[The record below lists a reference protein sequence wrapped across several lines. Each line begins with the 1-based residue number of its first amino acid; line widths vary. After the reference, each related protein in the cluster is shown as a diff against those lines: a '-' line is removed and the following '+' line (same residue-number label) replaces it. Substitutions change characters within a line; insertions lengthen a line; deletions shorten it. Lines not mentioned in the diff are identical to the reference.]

1 MKKNIIIFI
10 LVLVIIVEYFILI
23 INKGKMYQIKNE
35 MQVTIDNLN
44 TKIEYLKTKQINPEI
59 KNINN
64 IKETIILHDDLNL
77 QISNF
82 LLNSENK
89 SISMDMFF
97 SSNNKDIQSVT
108 YNLLI
113 YDKNINIIGEH
124 ANLFRFEQLQKLF
137 QDNNM
142 EYNDSKVLV
151 NTRKH
156 KIDSRDLQ
164 KYKISYNGS
173 FISSDLLDLS
183 QIKIRLS
190 DIKYKLYSGEE
201 YNIID
206 KIFDISVNG
215 NEYN

>member
-113 YDKNINIIGEH
+113 YDKNINIIELEDFYFTDKVFK
-124 ANLFRFEQLQKLF
+124 AIKSFAKKLSL
-137 QDNNM
+137 DAIVEINNKKWNKF
-142 EYNDSKVLV
+142 YL
-151 NTRKH
+151 
-156 KIDSRDLQ
+156 
-164 KYKISYNGS
+164 
-173 FISSDLLDLS
+173 
-183 QIKIRLS
+183 
-190 DIKYKLYSGEE
+190 
-201 YNIID
+201 
-206 KIFDISVNG
+206 
-215 NEYN
+215 

>member
-82 LLNSENK
+82 LFNSENK

-97 SSNNKDIQSVT
+97 SSNN
-108 YNLLI
+108 NLPN
-113 YDKNINIIGEH
+113 K
-124 ANLFRFEQLQKLF
+124 
-137 QDNNM
+137 
-142 EYNDSKVLV
+142 
-151 NTRKH
+151 
-156 KIDSRDLQ
+156 
-164 KYKISYNGS
+164 
-173 FISSDLLDLS
+173 
-183 QIKIRLS
+183 
-190 DIKYKLYSGEE
+190 
-201 YNIID
+201 
-206 KIFDISVNG
+206 
-215 NEYN
+215 